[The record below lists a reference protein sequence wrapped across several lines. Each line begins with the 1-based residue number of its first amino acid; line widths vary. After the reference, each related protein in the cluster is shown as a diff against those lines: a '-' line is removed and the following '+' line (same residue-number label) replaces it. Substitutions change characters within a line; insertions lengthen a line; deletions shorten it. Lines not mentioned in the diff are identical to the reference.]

1 LETQVGESLWI
12 ALALVLI
19 LEGLLP
25 FVAPR
30 LWRETF
36 NRLIALTDGQLRFIG
51 LIAIGFGLISL
62 VVLQHA

>member
-1 LETQVGESLWI
+1 VETLVGESLWI